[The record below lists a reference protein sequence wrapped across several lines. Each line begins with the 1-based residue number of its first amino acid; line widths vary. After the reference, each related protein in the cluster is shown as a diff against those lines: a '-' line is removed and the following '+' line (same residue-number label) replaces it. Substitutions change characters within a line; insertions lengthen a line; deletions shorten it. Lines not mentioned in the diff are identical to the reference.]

1 MRRRKGLTSSGGT
14 KKTSISMPLTN
25 LVQLA
30 RQQQQIVLSSIE
42 HSAAI
47 HPTLLGTTK
56 LTRHPSNHP
65 TSLVQPHMEF
75 DARARRLLLVH
86 FVRFFNLGQSHLHV
100 DLLLVTFEHIVE
112 GVLRLWELS
121 TTRWVQ
127 FYERQQWQ
135 DQARRE
141 VHFLS
146 VNDTISM
153 IFLHYFLFLLLL
165 LKII

>member
-1 MRRRKGLTSSGGT
+1 
-14 KKTSISMPLTN
+14 
-25 LVQLA
+25 
-30 RQQQQIVLSSIE
+30 
-42 HSAAI
+42 
-47 HPTLLGTTK
+47 
-56 LTRHPSNHP
+56 
-65 TSLVQPHMEF
+65 MEF
-75 DARARRLLLVH
+75 DAGARRLLLVH
-86 FVRFFNLGQSHLHV
+86 FVSFFNLGQLHLRV
-100 DLLLVTFEHIVE
+100 DALLVTFVHILE
-112 GVLRLWELS
+112 GILLWELF

-127 FYERQQWQ
+127 FYERQEWQ

>member
-30 RQQQQIVLSSIE
+30 RHQQQIVLSSIE

-47 HPTLLGTTK
+47 HPTLLGPTK

-65 TSLVQPHMEF
+65 TSLHMEF
-75 DARARRLLLVH
+75 DAGARRLLLVH

-112 GVLRLWELS
+112 GVLLLWELS

-146 VNDTISM
+146 VNDLISLV
-153 IFLHYFLFLLLL
+153 FLQFFLLLL
-165 LKII
+165 LLLFF

>member
-1 MRRRKGLTSSGGT
+1 
-14 KKTSISMPLTN
+14 
-25 LVQLA
+25 
-30 RQQQQIVLSSIE
+30 
-42 HSAAI
+42 
-47 HPTLLGTTK
+47 
-56 LTRHPSNHP
+56 
-65 TSLVQPHMEF
+65 MEF
-75 DARARRLLLVH
+75 DAGARRLLLVH

-112 GVLRLWELS
+112 GVLLLWELS

-146 VNDTISM
+146 VNDLISM
-153 IFLHYFLFLLLL
+153 VFLHFFMLLLL
-165 LKII
+165 LLFF

>member
-1 MRRRKGLTSSGGT
+1 
-14 KKTSISMPLTN
+14 
-25 LVQLA
+25 
-30 RQQQQIVLSSIE
+30 
-42 HSAAI
+42 
-47 HPTLLGTTK
+47 
-56 LTRHPSNHP
+56 
-65 TSLVQPHMEF
+65 MEF
-75 DARARRLLLVH
+75 DAGARRLLLVH

-100 DLLLVTFEHIVE
+100 NLLLVTFEHIVE

-141 VHFLS
+141 VQFLS